1 MIEIFGIFFT
11 YINIRSTISYDFP
24 WKTLKILA
32 IPYRWSKSESRF
44 CVYWKYILCIWK
56 KKISSDI
63 EQGRNLLLLHVYV
76 PHESKYYQKN
86 RKFDLL
92 QGSKQKRTTSCNLL
106 NLFCKKKN
114 VILFSKRLVD
124 NYSNC
129 RVRKFKRD
137 VLKKKRLE
145 KIVLE
150 GELLTL
156 MAYNKRTKIW
166 EHIFQ

>member
-1 MIEIFGIFFT
+1 MYLIDWNFRNIFYIYKYTLYNFLWFSVKNTENISNPISLVEIRI
-11 YINIRSTISYDFP
+11 
-24 WKTLKILA
+24 K
-32 IPYRWSKSESRF
+32 
-44 CVYWKYILCIWK
+44 ILCIFWK

-156 MAYNKRTKIW
+156 KAYNNRTKIW